1 MLLTTVPRRRA
12 GRYTW
17 RWWWQGD
24 GTNEGNPGWPSS
36 SATCNRP
43 QNKWQPKSFQVSV
56 TKYKSSPPHPQWYF
70 GVWGCVAKKPEHISC
85 SWSGRSLNWTALSL
99 RCSAAGLAAVAA
111 VAAEGPS
118 SWRPHQLQLFT
129 TYAKR
134 VQLRAL
140 TCGWS
145 RGCFWGTALVTIRP
159 LCLSLK
165 IPRLFGGLGKSI

>member
-12 GRYTW
+12 ERYTW

-24 GTNEGNPGWPSS
+24 GTNEGNPGKPTSS
-36 SATCNRP
+36 CSSRPNCNRP

-56 TKYKSSPPHPQWYF
+56 TKYKSLPPLWCVCDVYVWMYGKVTWTHKLQLVRTLVKLDSPD
-70 GVWGCVAKKPEHISC
+70 V
-85 SWSGRSLNWTALSL
+85 
-99 RCSAAGLAAVAA
+99 AAVTD
-111 VAAEGPS
+111 VAAEGPT

-140 TCGWS
+140 ICRWS
-145 RGCFWGTALVTIRP
+145 GGVFGARHLLRLYHSALQ
-159 LCLSLK
+159 
-165 IPRLFGGLGKSI
+165 G